1 MLTDTITIE
10 LAGAPMAKERVRVT
24 KTGHAYTPER
34 TVNYEARLAH
44 AAQVVMDGRPLLE
57 GPLSVFVEITMP
69 VAESKPKKWKD
80 AALLGQIRPTKKP
93 DADNYAKV
101 LDALNLIVW
110 ADDSQIVDLRV
121 TKFYGSRPSFRATIS
136 PIKSHSG
143 AFA

>member
-1 MLTDTITIE
+1 MPDEIVVE

-24 KTGHAYTPER
+24 KEGHAYTPQR

-44 AAQVVMDGRPLLE
+44 AAQIVMNGRPLLD
-57 GPLSVFVEITMP
+57 GPLTVSVTITMP
-69 VAESKPKKWKD
+69 VAESKPKKWRE
-80 AALLGQIRPTKKP
+80 AALVGRIRPVKKP
-93 DADNYAKV
+93 DADNFAKI

-121 TKFYGSRPSFRATIS
+121 VKFYGTRPSFKAVIT
-136 PIKSHSG
+136 PIHSYEG

>member
-1 MLTDTITIE
+1 MPDEIIVE

-24 KTGHAYTPER
+24 KDGHAYTPQR

-44 AAQVVMDGRPLLE
+44 AAQIVMNGRPLLD
-57 GPLSVFVEITMP
+57 GPLSAVVTITMP
-69 VAESKPKKWKD
+69 IAESKPRKWRE
-80 AALLGQIRPTKKP
+80 AALVGKIRPVKKP

-110 ADDSQIVDLRV
+110 SDDSQIVDLRV
-121 TKFYGSRPSFRATIS
+121 VKFYGAKPSFKAVIAPLTS
-136 PIKSHSG
+136 YEG

>member
-1 MLTDTITIE
+1 MTDTIIIE

-34 TVNYEARLAH
+34 TLNYEARLAH
-44 AAQVVMDGRPLLE
+44 AAQTVMDGRPLLD
-57 GPLSVFVEITMP
+57 GPLSVAVTITMP
-69 VAESKPKKWKD
+69 VAESKPRKWRE
-80 AALLGQIRPTKKP
+80 AALSGAIRPVKKP

-110 ADDSQIVDLRV
+110 TDDSQIVDLHV
-121 TKFYGSRPSFRATIS
+121 TKFYGARPSFRAAIS
-136 PIKSHSG
+136 PVNTQG

>member
-1 MLTDTITIE
+1 MPDEIVVE
-10 LAGAPMAKERVRVT
+10 LAGPPMAKERVRVT

-44 AAQVVMDGRPLLE
+44 AAQIVMNGRPLLD
-57 GPLSVFVEITMP
+57 GPLSAVVTITMP
-69 VAESKPKKWKD
+69 VAESKPKKWRE
-80 AALLGQIRPTKKP
+80 AALVGKIRPVKKP

-110 ADDSQIVDLRV
+110 TDDSQIVDLRV
-121 TKFYGSRPSFRATIS
+121 VKFYGAKPSFKAVITPLTS
-136 PIKSHSG
+136 YEG

>member
-1 MLTDTITIE
+1 MTDEIIVE

-24 KTGHAYTPER
+24 NKGHAYTPQR

-44 AAQVVMDGRPLLE
+44 AAQIAMAGRPLLD
-57 GPLSVFVEITMP
+57 GPLAVSVTITMP
-69 VAESKPKKWKD
+69 IAESKPKKWRE
-80 AALLGQIRPTKKP
+80 AALVGKIRPVKKP

-121 TKFYGSRPSFRATIS
+121 VKFYGAKPSFKAAIS
-136 PIKSHSG
+136 TVNNYEG

>member
-1 MLTDTITIE
+1 MPDEIIVE

-24 KTGHAYTPER
+24 KEGHAYTPQR

-44 AAQVVMDGRPLLE
+44 AAQIAMAGRPLLD
-57 GPLSVFVEITMP
+57 GPLEVVVTITMP
-69 VAESKPKKWKD
+69 VAESKPKKWRE
-80 AALLGQIRPTKKP
+80 AALVGKIRPVKKP

-121 TKFYGSRPSFRATIS
+121 VKFYGGRPSFHARIS
-136 PIKSHSG
+136 TLVSYEG